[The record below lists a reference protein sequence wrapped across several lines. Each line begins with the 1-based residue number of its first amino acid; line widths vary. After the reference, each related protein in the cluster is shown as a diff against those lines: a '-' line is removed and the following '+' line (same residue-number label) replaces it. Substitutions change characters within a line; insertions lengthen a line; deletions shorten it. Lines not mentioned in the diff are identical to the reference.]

1 MEWYWI
7 KKNYYLT
14 DESINRSIQNSEL
27 TTKKK
32 YKWMNQQPNEI
43 KDGWLKG
50 WKDEYKGWMNG
61 WMNEYKGWMKRWKDE
76 YKGWLKGWKDEYK
89 GWLNGWKDEYTSTE
103 YEDEKYLLWELLL
116 LLSISRNSIFY
127 LNPKPLIRLRKELIA
142 RSISSPPHV
151 IDIPL
156 LFLKHHYGTPY
167 H

>member
-7 KKNYYLT
+7 KKNHYLT

-43 KDGWLKG
+43 KD
-50 WKDEYKGWMNG
+50 
-61 WMNEYKGWMKRWKDE
+61 
-76 YKGWLKGWKDEYK
+76 GWLKGWKDEYK

-142 RSISSPPHV
+142 RSPSSPPHV

-156 LFLKHHYGTPY
+156 LFLKHHYETPY